1 MHSNC
6 GSGTDRVIGAHAY
19 TYQDQLQ
26 KSWSFCIE
34 EEGIDMTNTLT
45 TAERATAGNETTAAL
60 RMLLPTGRIQEKVLT
75 LLSQIG
81 INLSTKN
88 RCYKP
93 LCKESGI
100 EAKMVKGQNIPS
112 LVALG
117 RQDCGFSGYDWVLE
131 QDANVV
137 ELLDLGFD
145 PVQIVAAIPEELAAK
160 GRDVWS
166 AKKSLIIASEY
177 RRLTEKYIEQNKL
190 DAVFLQT
197 FGATEA
203 LPPED
208 ADMIVDNTATGS
220 TLSANRLVIVDEIMQ
235 STTRFICNAAA
246 LEDPV
251 KKKALDEIVLLMKS
265 TLRARQKVLIEMN
278 VDAKDFER
286 VVANAPCMRAP
297 TVSELYGGQGYAIKI
312 AVPTSEVKD
321 LIPKLVAL
329 GARDILEYKLE
340 KIVI

>member
-1 MHSNC
+1 
-6 GSGTDRVIGAHAY
+6 
-19 TYQDQLQ
+19 
-26 KSWSFCIE
+26 
-34 EEGIDMTNTLT
+34 MTNTVT
-45 TAERATAGNETTAAL
+45 TMDRAAEEANRTTTL
-60 RMLLPTGRIQEKVLT
+60 RMLIPTGRIQEKVLT
-75 LLSQIG
+75 VLSQIG

-100 EAKMVKGQNIPS
+100 EAKMLKGQNIPS

-117 RQDCGFSGYDWVLE
+117 RQDCGFSGYDWIVE
-131 QDANVV
+131 QDADVV

-145 PVQIVAAIPEELAAK
+145 PVRIIAAIPEELASL
-160 GRDVWS
+160 GRDRWTS
-166 AKKSLIIASEY
+166 KPLIIASEY
-177 RRLTEKYIEQNKL
+177 RRLTQNYVEQNRL

-208 ADMIVDNTATGS
+208 ADMIIDNTATGS
-220 TLSANRLVIVDEIMQ
+220 TLAANRLEIVDELMR
-235 STTRFICNAAA
+235 STTRFICNKSA
-246 LEDPV
+246 LEDPT
-251 KKKALDEIVLLMKS
+251 KQKALEEIVLLMKS
-265 TLRARQKVLIEMN
+265 TLRAREKVLIEMN
-278 VDAKDFER
+278 VDAQDFQR

-312 AVPTSEVKD
+312 AVPSTAVKD
-321 LIPKLVAL
+321 LIPRLVAL

>member
-1 MHSNC
+1 VGAESD
-6 GSGTDRVIGAHAY
+6 SVTGAHAY
-19 TYQDQLQ
+19 TYQDQLPVG
-26 KSWSFCIE
+26 WSFCIE
-34 EEGIDMTNTLT
+34 ENMTNTIT
-45 TAERATAGNETTAAL
+45 SIEKTATELEVTPSL

-75 LLSQIG
+75 LLGQVG

-100 EAKMVKGQNIPS
+100 EVKMLKAQNVPS
-112 LVALG
+112 LIALG
-117 RQDCGFSGYDWVLE
+117 RQDCGFSGYDWIVE
-131 QDANVV
+131 QDAQVV

-145 PVQIVAAIPEELAAK
+145 PVQIIAAIPDELAAQ
-160 GRDVWS
+160 GRETWS
-166 AKKSLIIASEY
+166 RKRLVIASEY
-177 RRLTEKYIEQNKL
+177 RRLSQMYIERNKL

-220 TLSANRLVIVDEIMQ
+220 TLAANRLTVVDELMR
-235 STTRFICNAAA
+235 STTRFICNPAA

-251 KKKALDEIVLLMKS
+251 KKKALEEIVLLMKS
-265 TLRARQKVLIEMN
+265 TLRAREKVLIEMN
-278 VDAKDFER
+278 VDAQDFQR
-286 VVANAPCMRAP
+286 LVDNVPCMRAP

-312 AVPTSEVKD
+312 AVPVAQVKD